1 MRLRDVLGVPKQRL
15 WVSSGASTAENSQI
29 ILKEITLI
37 VKWRF
42 WPGREAEFPFRNVS
56 TLTDAGS
63 GMSLGSRS
71 SQRLGL
77 CHCGATSPGPL
88 KFLNVRLYGYL
99 SLSCRRPFSFLSERS
114 VGVCVR
120 RAGHAAPHSR
130 AARGQASLGTGAGTR
145 QKKAAS
151 RRRGAQQLGLL
162 VLLNC
167 RSRVIAPRVTFY
179 EMVNISAL
187 FPINPASE
195 PL

>member
-1 MRLRDVLGVPKQRL
+1 MNMAVLA
-15 WVSSGASTAENSQI
+15 WSA
-29 ILKEITLI
+29 
-37 VKWRF
+37 
-42 WPGREAEFPFRNVS
+42 GREAEFPFRNVS
-56 TLTDAGS
+56 TLTGS
-63 GMSLGSRS
+63 EIRCGLILRGCIVRLRDVPGSRS
-71 SQRLGL
+71 SQRLCL

-88 KFLNVRLYGYL
+88 KFINVHGFTATFHCRAAALSFGAVGERL
-99 SLSCRRPFSFLSERS
+99 
-114 VGVCVR
+114 R